1 MKNKKVFGI
10 VYLIL
15 NNINRKKYVG
25 QTVKPLTIR
34 WSNHVSASRDPQQYF
49 ARAIA
54 KYGCEN
60 FSMTVLG
67 EVYSKDEMDSLET
80 ALIKFY
86 ESNNEDYGY
95 NLTTGGDGIN
105 CPSPETLLKMRN
117 SHLGKSLS
125 QQAKDKLSH
134 ANKGREITWG
144 AKISEAKMG
153 HSVSEET
160 RAKLSLAHRGRK
172 FVGRKRSGS
181 QSQEHRDKISASLNR
196 TYELRK
202 AMKAKNETTVA
213 GG

>member
-1 MKNKKVFGI
+1 MEDKKVFGI

-25 QTVKPLTIR
+25 QTIKPLTIR

-60 FSMTVLG
+60 FSMIVLG

-95 NLTTGGDGIN
+95 NLTEGGDGLN
-105 CPSPETLLKMRN
+105 HPSPMTLLKMSESKKGQR
-117 SHLGKSLS
+117 LS
-125 QQAKDKLSH
+125 QEAKDKVSR
-134 ANKGREITWG
+134 AMKGRIITWG
-144 AKISEAKMG
+144 DKISAGKMG
-153 HSVSEET
+153 HSVSEEA
-160 RAKLSLAHRGRK
+160 RAKIGAAHRGRK
-172 FVGRKRSGS
+172 VGKRKSPGPH
-181 QSQEHRDKISASLNR
+181 SQEHRDRISAGLLRASA
-196 TYELRK
+196 LRK
-202 AMKAKNETTVA
+202 EN
-213 GG
+213 GIQGQ